1 VATSPTARPGEARTT
16 PRQNLFLIVFG
27 FPPAN
32 SEFLYGEKGFWRG
45 VLPETGRGDWS
56 FAARI

>member
-1 VATSPTARPGEARTT
+1 
-16 PRQNLFLIVFG
+16 LIVFG

-45 VLPETGRGDWS
+45 VVLASPGRAVGLVATNGLS
-56 FAARI
+56 FSSFTLAFQVFKIK